1 MTWADIRDEYAQ
13 TDIGLRPLAA
23 KHGVSF
29 NTLKGYA
36 KREQWSQLRAE
47 YRLSMGLESVRRTA
61 ARTERR
67 KQDRAVDRIPEVRE
81 EQAERV
87 SGVFA
92 TAEKLLCAIDQMV
105 DEGKLKSADIK
116 CLTGALKD
124 IKEIQMLQETLA
136 PKIQLIIRDE
146 GAGDEQ

>member
-1 MTWADIRDEYAQ
+1 MTWMEIRDEYAQ

-29 NTLKGYA
+29 NTLKGRA

-67 KQDRAVDRIPEVRE
+67 KQDRVGDRILDVRE

-92 TAEKLLCAIDQMV
+92 TAEKLLCAIDQLV
-105 DEGKLKSADIK
+105 DTGKLKSSDIK

-124 IKEIQMLQETLA
+124 IKEIQMLQEVLA
-136 PKIQLIIRDE
+136 PKIELVIRD
-146 GAGDEQ
+146 AGEIDEQ

>member
-1 MTWADIRDEYAQ
+1 MTWAEIRDEYAQ

-29 NTLKGYA
+29 NTLKGRA

-67 KQDRAVDRIPEVRE
+67 KQDRVGDGILDVRE

-92 TAEKLLCAIDQMV
+92 TAEKLLCAIDQLV
-105 DEGKLKSADIK
+105 DTGKLKSSDIK

-124 IKEIQMLQETLA
+124 IKEIQMLQEVLA
-136 PKIQLIIRDE
+136 PKIELVIRD
-146 GAGDEQ
+146 AGEIDEQ

>member
-1 MTWADIRDEYAQ
+1 MEIRDEYAQ

-29 NTLKGYA
+29 NTLKGRA

-67 KQDRAVDRIPEVRE
+67 KQDRVGDRILDVRE

-92 TAEKLLCAIDQMV
+92 TAEKLLCAIDQLV
-105 DEGKLKSADIK
+105 DTGKLKSSDIK

-124 IKEIQMLQETLA
+124 IKEIQMLQEVLA
-136 PKIQLIIRDE
+136 PKIELVIRD
-146 GAGDEQ
+146 AGEIDEQ